1 MQFNGNDDA
10 NLAQGQG
17 GRQGNCLLLTIDALR
32 MLVPRTIV
40 AEVLGHSL
48 LEFNRDGATGLDF
61 FEWRGRRVPLLGA
74 VIGATRAVE
83 ITEDSKVA
91 IFHGLRHQQLLPYY
105 GFVISRS
112 PRLLRV
118 SDGDLEEITGAQL
131 HPAELMRIRVEG
143 GEACIPKVDHFENI
157 LIDLMKPR

>member
-1 MQFNGNDDA
+1 MNMQTTHIKE
-10 NLAQGQG
+10 
-17 GRQGNCLLLTIDALR
+17 GNCMLLTIDALR

-40 AEVLGHSL
+40 AEVLGATL
-48 LEFNRDGATGLDF
+48 LEFARDENNGLDF

-83 ITEDSKVA
+83 ITEESKVA
-91 IFHGLRHQQLLPYY
+91 IFHGLKNQQLLPYY

-118 SDGDLEEITGAQL
+118 SDGDLEEVTAAQL

-143 GEACIPKVDHFENI
+143 NEACIPKVDHFEHI
-157 LIDLMKPR
+157 LIDLMKAK